1 MNERA
6 RHFPLFDSLRAIA
19 FLAVLTT
26 HAAVFANLEVPSARL
41 APFYARLD
49 VGVDVFFVISAFL
62 LYRPFV
68 AARVDPEQPPLTRSF
83 AWRRF
88 LRVAPPYWLAL
99 TVVGLWIGA
108 PSVFRLSHIPWFY
121 GFAQIYNPDTF
132 SLEGLPQAWSLCV
145 EASFYIF
152 LPLWA
157 FGMRRVRGRTRAAR
171 VRAELIGVAVLV
183 AFGIVYN
190 AAIGPPPGGRGMAP
204 HFALPAFIDYFA
216 LGMGLAVLSVAF
228 EGRRVPA
235 PLRAVERFPVAPWAV
250 ALLAFVA
257 VSKWIGLSYVLLGI
271 EHATGA
277 QNLGRHLLYGVVA
290 LGLVLPAVFGDPRRG
305 VVRRILATRVLLYI
319 GMVSYMAYLLE
330 FAVMVQLQR
339 WHFGRFAAKTSPY
352 MWFVV
357 AAAMTIAIAS
367 VSWYLFEK
375 PILRFKRLVPARAVE
390 RGEAT
395 LEPTAPAAAAIG
407 SGGR

>member
-68 AARVDPEQPPLTRSF
+68 AARVDAEQPPLTRSF
-83 AWRRF
+83 GWRRF

-157 FGMRRVRGRTRAAR
+157 FGMRRVRGRTRPARRTWDAASCPEWWR
-171 VRAELIGVAVLV
+171 SGSSCRRCSGTRGAESSAGSS
-183 AFGIVYN
+183 
-190 AAIGPPPGGRGMAP
+190 PPGSCSTSGWSRTWRTCSSSPSWCSCSAGTSA
-204 HFALPAFIDYFA
+204 
-216 LGMGLAVLSVAF
+216 GS
-228 EGRRVPA
+228 
-235 PLRAVERFPVAPWAV
+235 
-250 ALLAFVA
+250 
-257 VSKWIGLSYVLLGI
+257 
-271 EHATGA
+271 
-277 QNLGRHLLYGVVA
+277 
-290 LGLVLPAVFGDPRRG
+290 PRR
-305 VVRRILATRVLLYI
+305 RRLTC
-319 GMVSYMAYLLE
+319 G
-330 FAVMVQLQR
+330 
-339 WHFGRFAAKTSPY
+339 
-352 MWFVV
+352 
-357 AAAMTIAIAS
+357 
-367 VSWYLFEK
+367 
-375 PILRFKRLVPARAVE
+375 
-390 RGEAT
+390 
-395 LEPTAPAAAAIG
+395 
-407 SGGR
+407 